1 MVQHN
6 NRLKKKMLFA
16 WLSKMNWR
24 VALGHFLGSHL
35 QSRPIP
41 EDVGIRSAL
50 SSKMLI
56 TTLAVRV
63 YYQAILFL

>member
-6 NRLKKKMLFA
+6 NRLKEKKMLFA

-35 QSRPIP
+35 QSRPFP
-41 EDVGIRSAL
+41 EDVGMRSAL

-56 TTLAVRV
+56 STLAVRV
-63 YYQAILFL
+63 YY

>member
-50 SSKMLI
+50 HQ
-56 TTLAVRV
+56 RC
-63 YYQAILFL
+63 